1 MNEVQYWVNGRQG
14 ALVNAAERALQYGD
28 GLFETI
34 RVRHARPEY
43 LARHMQRLSAGCER
57 LKFPAV
63 DWALIRQELVKLAG
77 QQEDAVLKYI
87 LSRGVGGRGYQ
98 PGPEL
103 KVTRIASIH
112 PLPHWTSDPEQNGVR
127 TRICTTALATQPLLA
142 GIKHLNRLEQVMA
155 RTEWDDAD
163 IVEGFMLDQDQRL
176 IEATMSNVFIVH
188 GRELL
193 TPELSKCG
201 VAGVMRS
208 VILDLAATLGFKT
221 RVQQLTLD
229 DVKTSQE
236 VFICNSL
243 AGVWPVV
250 HIEGLGEFG
259 IGRITRQLQLAMQA
273 DDGEDNGNWYIT

>member
-1 MNEVQYWVNGRQG
+1 MKETQYWVNGQPG
-14 ALVNAAERALQYGD
+14 ALVNAADRALQYGD

-34 RVRHARPEY
+34 RIRHARPEY
-43 LARHMQRLSAGCER
+43 LGRHMQRLNAGCER
-57 LKFPAV
+57 LKFPPV
-63 DWALIRQELVKLAG
+63 DWALVRQELVEMAA
-77 QQEDAVLKYI
+77 QQKDAVLKYI
-87 LSRGVGGRGYQ
+87 LSRGAGGRGYQ
-98 PGPEL
+98 CGPEL
-103 KVTRIASIH
+103 EVTRIASIH
-112 PLPHWTSDPEQNGVR
+112 PLPRWPSNPDQNGVR
-127 TRICTTALATQPLLA
+127 ARICATRLAVQPLLA
-142 GIKHLNRLEQVMA
+142 GVKHLNRLEQVMA
-155 RTEWDDAD
+155 RAEWDDPD
-163 IVEGFMLDQDQRL
+163 IAEGLMLDQEQRL
-176 IEATMSNVFIVH
+176 IEGTMSNVFIVN

-193 TPELSKCG
+193 TPELSNCG

-259 IGRITRQLQLAMQA
+259 IGRITRQLQVAMQA
-273 DDGEDNGNWYIT
+273 DDSEDNGNWYIT

>member
-103 KVTRIASIH
+103 EVTRIASIH

-163 IVEGFMLDQDQRL
+163 IVEGFMLDQEQRL
-176 IEATMSNVFIVH
+176 VEATMSNVFIVH

-243 AGVWPVV
+243 AGIWPVV
-250 HIEGLGEFG
+250 SIEGLGEFG